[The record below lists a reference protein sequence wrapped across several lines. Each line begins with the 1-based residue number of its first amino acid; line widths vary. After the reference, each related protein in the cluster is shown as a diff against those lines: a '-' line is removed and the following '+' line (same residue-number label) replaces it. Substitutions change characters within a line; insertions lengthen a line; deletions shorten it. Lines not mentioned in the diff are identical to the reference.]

1 MDLTAIELLKQ
12 APTLALAWLALTE
25 LRTMRE
31 SLVDLSKHV
40 AILHDRDRAREE
52 ERRGVTSQA

>member
-1 MDLTAIELLKQ
+1 MDLTVMEALKQ

-25 LRTMRE
+25 LRAMRE
-31 SLVDLSKHV
+31 SLVNLAQHV

-52 ERRGVTSQA
+52 ERRAAAQA